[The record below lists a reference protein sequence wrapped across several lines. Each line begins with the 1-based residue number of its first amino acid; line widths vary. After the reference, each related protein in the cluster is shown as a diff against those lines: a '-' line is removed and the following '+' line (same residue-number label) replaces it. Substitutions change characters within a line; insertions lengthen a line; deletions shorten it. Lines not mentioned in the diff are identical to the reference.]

1 MNAAQCPYFPQPP
14 TTSQGG
20 ALVAVVR
27 GALGPQ
33 LEKTI
38 KEQLEYEHQVL
49 EGKAE
54 RKQVGVASV
63 LFRLLSMPSAL

>member
-1 MNAAQCPYFPQPP
+1 M
-14 TTSQGG
+14 
-20 ALVAVVR
+20 AVVR

-33 LEKTI
+33 LEKTL

-54 RKQVGVASV
+54 RKPVRGQGACTSCQ
-63 LFRLLSMPSAL
+63 P

>member
-1 MNAAQCPYFPQPP
+1 MLYIGALNFPQPP

-54 RKQVGVASV
+54 RKQVGGHWKEC
-63 LFRLLSMPSAL
+63 ALQTS

>member
-1 MNAAQCPYFPQPP
+1 M
-14 TTSQGG
+14 G
-20 ALVAVVR
+20 VVR

-38 KEQLEYEHQVL
+38 KEQLSYEHKVM

-54 RKQVGVASV
+54 RKTV
-63 LFRLLSMPSAL
+63 LSITTFINKQHNKHIH